1 MCLVS
6 GFLEAATVVGG
17 PGDPNLQSV
26 LGVCIVSGFLESVA
40 VIGGPEDP
48 NLQSVLCVYS
58 FSFP

>member
-26 LGVCIVSGFLESVA
+26 LAVCIVSGFLEAAA
-40 VIGGPEDP
+40 VVGGPGDS
-48 NLQSVLCVYS
+48 NLQSALLCV
-58 FSFP
+58 